1 MTTVQK
7 EKLTIDSIVAAH
19 LLYKDKD
26 RLKGHR
32 IGPSE
37 ISSACARQV
46 VLGRSPQAVAVAEEP
61 TLKGISVMLVG
72 TALHEYFQDKVFK
85 ENGGIEIVEAE
96 KFICSEHIN
105 GYIDG
110 IIRFRGDERLALL
123 ELKTVNQVKFDKMR
137 RSGTPLPE
145 YVEQL
150 TLYEGHEGIYEGYI
164 FVINRGIFE
173 RETAMSRA
181 LAPTD
186 SGRDDEMFL
195 TFKVTFSAKLYAEL
209 LNRAKE
215 LMKTVDEYREFGII
229 PDKPGMCTP
238 NGFPCLWCRFKH
250 FCWEGMYREV
260 PASELDSP
268 TRDELMR
275 LFRDHMANR
284 AKAKALNDKLEASEK
299 ALNKFF
305 RENGKKG
312 FSAVMGENYVIGTD
326 GSLYIEK
333 IEENRARKEYTEKRR
348 SSELIIMPSSAE
360 RQMTLEEC
368 AVTAGISTDGD
379 NTEIKEDR
387 GQASEVPALQ
397 EEQPVVQGRKEKRS
411 TAGKTTKPKKDKP
424 LKKERASKT
433 KGKSPAK
440 SSPQE
445 TKGSNPDTPEAV
457 PSESDYINEVFA
469 SLGV

>member
-1 MTTVQK
+1 MTTALK

-46 VLGRSPQAVAVAEEP
+46 VLGRSQQAVAVAEQP

-72 TALHEYFQDKVFK
+72 TALHEYFQDKVLK

-110 IIRFRGDERLALL
+110 VIRFKGDERLALL

-137 RSGTPLPE
+137 KSGHPLPE

-173 RETAMSRA
+173 RDTAMSRA

-195 TFKVTFSAKLYAEL
+195 TFKVTFNEKLYTEL

-260 PASELDSP
+260 PAAELDAP
-268 TRDELMR
+268 TKDELMR
-275 LFRDHMANR
+275 LFKDHMANR

-333 IEENRARKEYTEKRR
+333 IEDNRARKEYTEKRR
-348 SSELIIMPSSAE
+348 SSELIVMPSAAE
-360 RQMTLEEC
+360 HQMTLEESALSGIKPDMSPVFPDC
-368 AVTAGISTDGD
+368 PDKVPETAEVREKQDISPETAPDKKKKRAPAKQK
-379 NTEIKEDR
+379 KE
-387 GQASEVPALQ
+387 
-397 EEQPVVQGRKEKRS
+397 S
-411 TAGKTTKPKKDKP
+411 TVKPKKKQDK
-424 LKKERASKT
+424 KT
-433 KGKSPAK
+433 TR
-440 SSPQE
+440 E
-445 TKGSNPDTPEAV
+445 TSEEIQPEVPEAI
-457 PSESDYINEVFA
+457 PSEADYLSEVFA